1 MIISIHVLKEGQEVL
16 LRLQTPHSVLD
27 EYPNNLIGLY
37 TTGEFT
43 LDVASDYNSLYKKLE
58 MVLEHYSNKPVKIS
72 NKQAQ
77 VDNISRVHPFRIV
90 LNVDASKD
98 YLEKFTF
105 DEIVDSGDQKTMDLM
120 LNNLVHDVADELLQQ
135 IED

>member
-72 NKQAQ
+72 DKQAQ
-77 VDNISRVHPFRIV
+77 VDNLSRVHPFRIV
-90 LNVDASKD
+90 LNVDASRD

>member
-1 MIISIHVLKEGQEVL
+1 MIISIHVLKENQEVL

>member
-1 MIISIHVLKEGQEVL
+1 MIISIHVLKENQEVL

-72 NKQAQ
+72 DKQAQ

>member
-1 MIISIHVLKEGQEVL
+1 MIISIHVLKENQEVL

-27 EYPNNLIGLY
+27 EYPKNLP
-37 TTGEFT
+37 GEFT

-58 MVLEHYSNKPVKIS
+58 MVLEHFNNKPVKIS

>member
-1 MIISIHVLKEGQEVL
+1 MIIDVHVLKEGQEVL

-72 NKQAQ
+72 DKQAQ
-77 VDNISRVHPFRIV
+77 VDNLSRVHPFRIV

>member
-1 MIISIHVLKEGQEVL
+1 MIISIHVLKENQEVL

-27 EYPNNLIGLY
+27 EYPNNLVGLY

-58 MVLEHYSNKPVKIS
+58 MVLEHFNNKPVKIS
-72 NKQAQ
+72 DKQAQ

>member
-1 MIISIHVLKEGQEVL
+1 MIISIHVLKENQEVL

-27 EYPNNLIGLY
+27 EYPNNLVGLY

-58 MVLEHYSNKPVKIS
+58 MVLEHFNNKPVKIS

>member
-1 MIISIHVLKEGQEVL
+1 MIISIHVLKENQEVL

-27 EYPNNLIGLY
+27 EYPNNLVGLY
-37 TTGEFT
+37 TTGEIAF
-43 LDVASDYNSLYKKLE
+43 DVASDYNSLYKKLE
-58 MVLEHYSNKPVKIS
+58 MVLEHYKNRPVKIS

-105 DEIVDSGDQKTMDLM
+105 DEIVDSGDYKTMELM

-135 IED
+135 IE